1 MNNPFNTNPFNTIK
15 NFIKQQGSPKEL
27 LMNFM
32 QQNNQNPMINN
43 LIRSAQKGDNKQ
55 VENFARNML
64 KEQGRDFDTEFN
76 QFKNQFMK

>member
-43 LIRSAQKGDNKQ
+43 LIRSAKNGDYSQ
-55 VENFARNML
+55 VENFARNICRE
-64 KEQGRDFDTEFN
+64 KNIDFDKEFETFM
-76 QFKNQFMK
+76 QSFKK

>member
-1 MNNPFNTNPFNTIK
+1 MNNPFNTIK

-32 QQNNQNPMINN
+32 QQSNPNPMINN
-43 LIRSAQKGDNKQ
+43 LIRSAKNGDYSQ
-55 VENFARNML
+55 VENFARNMF